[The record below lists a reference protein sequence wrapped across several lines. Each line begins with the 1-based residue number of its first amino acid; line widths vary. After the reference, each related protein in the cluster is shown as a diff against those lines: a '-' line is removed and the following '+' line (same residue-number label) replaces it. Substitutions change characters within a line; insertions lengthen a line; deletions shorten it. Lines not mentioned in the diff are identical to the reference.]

1 MKNKTEQ
8 YLLVKTECRDGEH
21 EYTDVF
27 CVIDD
32 CDLDD
37 DDLERA
43 VLEWNYHGVEWDD
56 CFNAWTDTGLRA
68 LSLYSA
74 SEITKKEHDVMEEY
88 IYSFSTSMMIK
99 HVISNAIY
107 KALWE
112 REKKE
117 KVA

>member
-43 VLEWNYHGVEWDD
+43 VLDWNYGGVEWEEA
-56 CFNAWTDTGLRA
+56 FNTWTDTGLRA

-99 HVISNAIY
+99 HVISNAID